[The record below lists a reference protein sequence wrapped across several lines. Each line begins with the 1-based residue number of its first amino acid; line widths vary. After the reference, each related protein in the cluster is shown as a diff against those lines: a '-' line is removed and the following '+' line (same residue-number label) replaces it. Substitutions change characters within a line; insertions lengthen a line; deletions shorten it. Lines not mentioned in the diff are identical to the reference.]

1 LPRKTLSQD
10 FCPQKNLKQVVYIGF
25 FIHLR
30 GAFFNNLGKIFKVLK
45 NNIPYDIT
53 LLITQKISKAIR
65 YALTTPHG

>member
-1 LPRKTLSQD
+1 
-10 FCPQKNLKQVVYIGF
+10 VVYIGF